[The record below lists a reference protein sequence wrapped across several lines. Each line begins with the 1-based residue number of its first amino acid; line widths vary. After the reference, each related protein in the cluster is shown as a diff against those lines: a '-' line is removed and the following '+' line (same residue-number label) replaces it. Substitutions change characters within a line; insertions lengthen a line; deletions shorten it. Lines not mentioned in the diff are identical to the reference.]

1 MEKNYRDLGFSPD
14 QVAEIEEGLKMN
26 IDISPYAKK
35 EFLAIQMRQIR
46 MGIMEDLPVW
56 FYATTDYDWFQMEEI
71 RKGLLQN
78 LDVVI
83 YSDPAIPYDKM
94 RQIRKGLKAGIN
106 LIEFKRFDAGI
117 LRQLRKA
124 MLSKINL
131 VEYINGGY
139 VTEQL
144 EQIRLAME
152 AGVDIKPYLNK
163 DFRGVSIRE
172 IFYGLEK
179 GLNVSVY
186 AKLEYSWQQMREIRL
201 GMEKRLD
208 VEYYTNPLYEW
219 QQMRQIRLGMEE
231 DLDISVY
238 RSFMYTAKEMEAKRE
253 QLLKERRA
261 WPGIEPETLWME
273 EPEESS
279 FISSVTISSDGMEA
293 YVTVKKTRKKLGR
306 EDVIQALVGQGIT
319 FGILENAIGHIM
331 RGEYTEQPLLIAK
344 GKGPSKGKDGRYEYF
359 FRKEVASTP
368 KCLPNNKL
376 DCQNIEWFECV
387 EAGQKLAYYHEA
399 EYGPDGHTVTGE
411 PIIGSKG
418 RELSMLTGKGFI
430 LLPDK
435 KTYLAAMDGKV
446 ELIGGRMEVSKL
458 LVVENAS
465 SIGGNIDFDGS
476 IYIKGNVERGVT
488 VSATEDIVIDGLV
501 EAAVIECNGN
511 ILLRH
516 GANAAGNGYIK
527 AGKSIYGKFLEA
539 VSVFARED
547 IRVNT
552 CLNSRVFTEGKLLA
566 LGSGATLAGGEICA
580 VQGVQTMHLGNRAGI
595 VTEVKIGITEESGKD
610 IEKTEERIQEVHR
623 EISLLGSAYMDM
635 RKKYS
640 PEVRNTMK
648 VYLKLEN
655 AIFTKE
661 KELEDLYGIK
671 KKIEEDVESSK
682 DACLYVGG
690 TLYEGTFVE
699 INGKGWTAKTEEKN
713 VTVKCERSKIA
724 VCSN

>member
-14 QVAEIEEGLKMN
+14 QVAEIEEGLNMN
-26 IDISPYAKK
+26 IDVSPYAKK

-56 FYATTDYDWFQMEEI
+56 FYAKTDYDWFQMEEI
-71 RKGLLQN
+71 RKGLLQK
-78 LDVVI
+78 LDVDI
-83 YSDPAIPYDKM
+83 YADPTIPYDKM
-94 RQIRKGLKAGIN
+94 RQIRKGLKAGIS
-106 LIEFKRFDAGI
+106 LIDYKHFDAGT

-124 MLSKINL
+124 LLSKIDL
-131 VEYINGGY
+131 AEYISAGY

-144 EQIRLAME
+144 EQIRLALE
-152 AGVDIKPYLNK
+152 AGVDITPYINK
-163 DFRGVSIRE
+163 GLRGVSIRE

-179 GLNVSVY
+179 GLDVSVY
-186 AKLEYSWQQMREIRL
+186 AKVEYSWQQMREIRL

-273 EPEESS
+273 EPEGSS
-279 FISSVTISSDGMEA
+279 FISSVTIGSDGMEA
-293 YVTVKKTRKKLGR
+293 YVTLKKNRKKLSR

-319 FGILENAIGHIM
+319 FGILENGIEHII

-344 GKGPSKGKDGRYEYF
+344 GKGPAKGKDGWYEYF
-359 FRKEVASTP
+359 FRKEVATTP
-368 KCLPNNKL
+368 KRLSDDKL
-376 DCQNIEWFECV
+376 DCENIEWFECV

-399 EYGPDGHTVTGE
+399 GYGPDGHTVTGE
-411 PIIGSKG
+411 PIKGSKG
-418 RELSMLTGKGFI
+418 RELSLLTGKGFI

-435 KTYLAAMDGKV
+435 RTYMAAMSGKV
-446 ELIGGRMEVSKL
+446 ELIGDRMEVSKL
-458 LVVENAS
+458 LIVENAS
-465 SIGGNIDFDGS
+465 TTGGNIEFDGS
-476 IYIKGNVERGVT
+476 IYIKGNVEKGVT
-488 VSATEDIVIDGLV
+488 VNATEDIVIDGLV
-501 EAAVIECNGN
+501 EAAVIECDRNV
-511 ILLRH
+511 LLRH

-527 AGKSIYGKFLEA
+527 AGKGIYGKFLEA

-547 IRVNT
+547 IRVNS
-552 CLNSRVFTEGKLLA
+552 CLNSRVFTEGKMLA
-566 LGSGATLAGGEICA
+566 LGSGAALAGGEICA
-580 VQGVQTMHLGNRAGI
+580 VQGMRTMYLGNRAGI
-595 VTEVKIGITEESGKD
+595 ATEVKIGTTEESDKNM
-610 IEKTEERIQEVHR
+610 EETEAKIQEVHR
-623 EISLLGSAYMDM
+623 ELSLLGSAYMDM

-655 AIFTKE
+655 AIYTKE
-661 KELEDLYGIK
+661 KELEDLYGMK
-671 KKIEEDVESSK
+671 KRLESDIESSK
-682 DACLYVGG
+682 DACVYVGG
-690 TLYEGTFVE
+690 TLFEGTTVE
-699 INGKGWTAKTEEKN
+699 INGKRWTAKTVDN
-713 VTVKCERSKIA
+713 VTVKCERSKIVVYA
-724 VCSN
+724 N